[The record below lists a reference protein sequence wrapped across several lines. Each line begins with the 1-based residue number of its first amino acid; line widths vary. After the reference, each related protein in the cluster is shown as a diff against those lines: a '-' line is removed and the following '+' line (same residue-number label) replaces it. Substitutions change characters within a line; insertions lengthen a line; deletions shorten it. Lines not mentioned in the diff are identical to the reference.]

1 MYKEIALPT
10 AMAKEEMWGDVHT
23 PPVSTSS
30 VVESL
35 WTGDGI
41 KLIYQEIDA
50 LGVLFKVTEMTT
62 SGIKG

>member
-1 MYKEIALPT
+1 
-10 AMAKEEMWGDVHT
+10 MAKEEMWGDVHT

-41 KLIYQEIDA
+41 KLIYQEIHA